1 MPAAV
6 ETPLSDACT
15 STKTATGAK
24 PTTATA
30 EAASRA
36 SESAAA
42 EAWDT
47 ASSSAERASRGY
59 GWVIPPCVE
68 WAVAPSEVAK
78 VGAVTNRISVGEVRS
93 LIHQPG

>member
-1 MPAAV
+1 MAAAI

-15 STKTATGAK
+15 STKTATAAK

-30 EAASRA
+30 EEASRA

-42 EAWDT
+42 EASDT
-47 ASSSAERASRGY
+47 ASSAERASRGS
-59 GWVIPPCVE
+59 GWVIPRCVE
-68 WAVAPSEVAK
+68 RAVTSEVTMIGAVAK
-78 VGAVTNRISVGEVRS
+78 RISVGEVRS

>member
-42 EAWDT
+42 E
-47 ASSSAERASRGY
+47 SRGS
-59 GWVIPPCVE
+59 GWVIPRCRE
-68 WAVAPSEVAK
+68 RAVASEVEMI
-78 VGAVTNRISVGEVRS
+78 GAVAKRISVGEVRS